1 MDLTAVPAPAPGEPL
16 LVAGT
21 AGLAHLLGLPGP
33 RTTGC
38 DGSNC
43 CAEFG
48 SAEEREAAAWGHL
61 RPVLGE
67 GLPEEAQEWGSW
79 QQPRKEVPL
88 PSLDVGGAHE
98 EGMLSK
104 AEGWGALTEAPPGS

>member
-1 MDLTAVPAPAPGEPL
+1 MDLTAVPAPIPRELL

-21 AGLAHLLGLPGP
+21 AGLTHLPGPPEP

-48 SAEEREAAAWGHL
+48 RAEEREAAARGHL
-61 RPVLGE
+61 RPVLRE

-88 PSLDVGGAHE
+88 LSLDEGGAHE

-104 AEGWGALTEAPPGS
+104 AEGWGALTGVPPGS